1 MYGVILGS
9 VTIGFVFSIVNML
22 LIPLLK
28 ESFTPAVSGFIVSAG
43 MLLAAASGPLIGLWS
58 DRVRKRLPFIGG
70 LVVLSFSGTL
80 LLILDNSI
88 ASACGGI
95 ILAFCAYSFLGP
107 YSSLVAD
114 RAGASGANRG
124 FGSVMGM
131 VNVSG
136 FAASLVINRLY
147 EIGTDITLLA
157 LSAGVLLPFI
167 FPLFSVPRREHFER
181 PDSIE
186 KITLRSVVEI
196 ISKPVLFFFF
206 SMQFFAWFSIGGLFP
221 FITSFLSSETSMS
234 LSTAAAWFGGSTLL
248 SGITSFFTAIAAKA
262 FGEKRLLVVSLSVIA
277 SIGCLYSAL
286 YEKLIRGTDAGYAGV
301 IVFLLF
307 SLGLGF
313 YYSLSSA
320 TLAKLV
326 DPHEI
331 GVAFGVNSIFMILS
345 QAVSVALMGGLISA
359 WGYRGM
365 ILVCTA
371 GFILSAL
378 SASRISP
385 SVTEVAS

>member
-1 MYGVILGS
+1 LKREEREYKMYGVMLGS

-28 ESFTPAVSGFIVSAG
+28 ESFTPAISGFIVSAG
-43 MLLAAASGPLIGLWS
+43 MLLAAAAGPLIGLWS
-58 DRVRKRLPFIGG
+58 DRIGKRLPFIGG

-80 LLILDNSI
+80 LPILNNSV
-88 ASACGGI
+88 ASACGGV

-124 FGSVMGM
+124 FGAVMGA

-147 EIGTDITLLA
+147 EVGTDITLLA

-167 FPLFSVPRREHFER
+167 FPLLSAPRHEHLER

-186 KITLRSVVEI
+186 KMTLRAVVEI
-196 ISKPVLFFFF
+196 LSKPLLFFF

-221 FITSFLSSETSMS
+221 FLTSFLSSETSMS
-234 LSTAAAWFGGSTLL
+234 LSTAATWFGGSTLL
-248 SGITSFFTAIAAKA
+248 SGITSFFTATAAKA

-286 YEKLIRGTDAGYAGV
+286 YGRLLSGTGAGYAGV
-301 IVFLLF
+301 SVFLLS

-326 DPHEI
+326 EPHKR
-331 GVAFGVNSIFMILS
+331 GVAFGINSIFMILS

-359 WGYRGM
+359 WGYHGM
-365 ILVCTA
+365 ILVCTV
-371 GFILSAL
+371 GFVLAAL
-378 SASRISP
+378 SASRIS
-385 SVTEVAS
+385 

>member
-1 MYGVILGS
+1 MYGVMLGS

-28 ESFTPAVSGFIVSAG
+28 ESFTPAISGFIVSAG
-43 MLLAAASGPLIGLWS
+43 MLLAAAAGPLIGLWS
-58 DRVRKRLPFIGG
+58 DRIGKRLPFIGG

-80 LLILDNSI
+80 LPILNNSV
-88 ASACGGI
+88 ASACGGV

-124 FGSVMGM
+124 FGAVMGA

-147 EIGTDITLLA
+147 EVGTDITLLA

-167 FPLFSVPRREHFER
+167 FPLLSAPHHEHLER
-181 PDSIE
+181 PDFIE
-186 KITLRSVVEI
+186 KMTLRAVVEI
-196 ISKPVLFFFF
+196 LSKPVLFFF

-221 FITSFLSSETSMS
+221 FLTSFLSSETSMS
-234 LSTAAAWFGGSTLL
+234 LSTAATWFGGSTLL
-248 SGITSFFTAIAAKA
+248 SGITSFFTATAAKA

-286 YEKLIRGTDAGYAGV
+286 YGRLLSGTGAGYAGV
-301 IVFLLF
+301 SVFLLS

-326 DPHEI
+326 EPHKR
-331 GVAFGVNSIFMILS
+331 GVAFGINSIFMILS

-365 ILVCTA
+365 ILVCTV
-371 GFILSAL
+371 GFVLAAL
-378 SASRISP
+378 SASRIS
-385 SVTEVAS
+385 